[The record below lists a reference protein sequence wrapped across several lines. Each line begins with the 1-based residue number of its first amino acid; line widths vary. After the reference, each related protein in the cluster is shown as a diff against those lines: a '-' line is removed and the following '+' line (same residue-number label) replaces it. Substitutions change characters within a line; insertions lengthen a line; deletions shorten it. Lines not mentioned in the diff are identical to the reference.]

1 MSLTTPDSIRQL
13 QRKLYVKAKKEP
25 SFRFYCLYDK
35 VYRHDILEH
44 GYRLARAKRG
54 APGVDGVSFE
64 DIERQGLEGWLT
76 ALREELHAKTYKPAP
91 VRRKLMDKP
100 GGGQR
105 PLGIP
110 TIRDRVA
117 QTAAKLVLEPIFEA
131 DFEECAY
138 GYRPG
143 RGALPAVKEVH
154 RKLQE
159 GCTDVVDADVSKY
172 FDSIPHHELLEC
184 VARRVCDRW
193 ILKLIKMWLK
203 VPVEDK
209 DEHGNSRMTGGK
221 GNKLGTPQG
230 GVISPL
236 LANIYMHR
244 YLKTWRIRKKGV
256 EFRAFI
262 VNYADDF
269 VIVSRGRARQA
280 LEWTRWVMERIGL
293 RLNETKTCVRD
304 ARRESFNFLGYTF
317 GPAFSPRN
325 GYRYLAA
332 QPSKKAVQRLK
343 ERVREAL
350 RQGVVAPWP
359 EVASN
364 INRTLRGWG
373 AYFSYGTRSKTYRAV
388 DCFVACAVRGF
399 LQRRH
404 KVPSRGTRRFSDQE
418 IHSTWNIHRLSP
430 TYRDAPSTASM

>member
-13 QRKLYVKAKKEP
+13 QRKLYMKAKKEP

-35 VYRHDILEH
+35 VYRQDILEH
-44 GYRLARAKRG
+44 AYRRVRANQG

-91 VRRKLMDKP
+91 VRRKMIEKT

-117 QTAAKLVLEPIFEA
+117 QMAVKLVLEPIFEA
-131 DFEECAY
+131 DFEDCAY

-143 RGALPAVKEVH
+143 RSALPAVKEVH
-154 RKLQE
+154 QKLKD
-159 GCTDVVDADVSKY
+159 GYTDVVDADMSKY
-172 FDSIPHHELLEC
+172 FDRIPHYELLQC

-209 DEHGNSRMTGGK
+209 DEHGRPRMTGGK
-221 GNKLGTPQG
+221 NNKLGTPQG

-244 YLKTWRIRKKGV
+244 YLKTWRIRNKGAQ
-256 EFRAFI
+256 FRAFI

-269 VIVSRGRARQA
+269 VILSRGRARQA
-280 LEWTRWVMERIGL
+280 LEWTRGVMEKIGL
-293 RLNETKTCVRD
+293 TMNETKTCLRD
-304 ARRESFNFLGYTF
+304 ARQESFNFLGYTF
-317 GPAFSPRN
+317 GPTYSPRT
-325 GYRYLAA
+325 GHRYLAV
-332 QPSKKAVQRLK
+332 QPSKKSVQRLK
-343 ERVREAL
+343 DRVRETLA
-350 RQGVVAPWP
+350 QGVVAPWP
-359 EVASN
+359 EVADN
-364 INRTLRGWG
+364 LNRVLKGWDN
-373 AYFSYGTRSKTYRAV
+373 YFSYGTRTKTCRAV
-388 DCFVACAVRGF
+388 DRFVACAVRGF
-399 LQRRH
+399 LRRRH
-404 KVPSRGTRRFSDQE
+404 KVPSRGTRRFSITT
-418 IHSTWNIHRLSP
+418 IHSEWKIHKLSP
-430 TYRDAPSTASM
+430 LYNSAPSTASM